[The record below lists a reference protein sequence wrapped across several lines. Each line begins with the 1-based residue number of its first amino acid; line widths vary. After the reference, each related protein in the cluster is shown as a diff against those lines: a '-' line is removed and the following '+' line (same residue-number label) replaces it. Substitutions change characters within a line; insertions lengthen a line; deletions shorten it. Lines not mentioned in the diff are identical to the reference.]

1 MATTTTTTPTPTLT
15 PKTTATPT
23 IKTPTTTTTLTP
35 TTNDVTHIV
44 INTTSC
50 ICVCTEV
57 NQTLEE
63 AIENRRRELT
73 VNQQGLSSTTRKHT
87 SAQDIRVTSK
97 VIGSM
102 AIIILIVFG
111 LFFFLGDIISASHF
125 IFTKIVNK
133 KTFVKPL

>member
-1 MATTTTTTPTPTLT
+1 MTS
-15 PKTTATPT
+15 
-23 IKTPTTTTTLTP
+23 TTTTTLTP
-35 TTNDVTHIV
+35 TTNDVTHFV

-63 AIENRRRELT
+63 AMENRRRELT
-73 VNQQGLSSTTRKHT
+73 VNKQGLSSTTRKHT
-87 SAQDIRVTSK
+87 SAPDIRVTSK

-102 AIIILIVFG
+102 AIIILIVVG
-111 LFFFLGDIISASHF
+111 LFFFLGDIISVSYF

-133 KTFVKPL
+133 KTIVKPM

>member
-23 IKTPTTTTTLTP
+23 IKTPTTITTLTQ
-35 TTNDVTHIV
+35 TTNGVMQTV
-44 INTTSC
+44 INTTSF

-57 NQTLEE
+57 NQTVEE

-87 SAQDIRVTSK
+87 SAPDIRVTSK
-97 VIGSM
+97 VIGSL
-102 AIIILIVFG
+102 AIVILIVFG
-111 LFFFLGDIISASHF
+111 LFFFLGDIISVSHF

-133 KTFVKPL
+133 KTSVKPL